1 MKRIALTL
9 TALAFS
15 GAAIAQ
21 TTEIKRTETPFGSS
35 TTVTKDDDGLSTR
48 RSTTTTG
55 SVGCETKTVT
65 KENDDGDRKT
75 KSRTNC

>member
-1 MKRIALTL
+1 MKRIALIL

-21 TTEIKRTETPFGSS
+21 TAEIRRTETPLGSS
-35 TTVTKDDDGLSTR
+35 TTVTKQDDGMSTR
-48 RSTTTTG
+48 RSMDTTG

-65 KENDDGDRKT
+65 KENEDGDRKT
-75 KSRTNC
+75 KTRTDC